1 MPTYERRSRLRQLIR
16 QALTPKNAEV
26 RTTPA
31 AGTRGGGIDVET
43 ARKMLLTDFEQAFI
57 LHNDYKDAERDL
69 YKLSLRILA
78 FPVLV
83 AGALVSAKLISS
95 VGQVGT
101 VLRLPIIYAAA
112 VVAGVL
118 NTIVLRAYVVTDR
131 VQTEAKHQVNRL
143 RSLYL
148 HALAAEFPEGWK
160 PVWGSTN
167 PYLESR
173 RKLKAAALTSVVIGS
188 LNAAY
193 VAVGA
198 DRLITY
204 GTDISWTPLLS
215 AVLALIYFLLQ
226 MEFTW
231 EVLRRAQRKRSV
243 GAGG

>member
-1 MPTYERRSRLRQLIR
+1 MPTRRDRLRQVLSH
-16 QALTPKNAEV
+16 ALNPSGATIVGTPGQQTQHE
-26 RTTPA
+26 
-31 AGTRGGGIDVET
+31 GIDVET
-43 ARKMLLTDFEQAFI
+43 ARKMLLIDFEQAFV

-78 FPVLV
+78 LPVLV

-101 VLRLPIIYAAA
+101 VLQLPIIYAAA
-112 VVAGVL
+112 LAAGVL
-118 NTIVLRAYVVTDR
+118 NTVVLRAYVVTDR

-148 HALAAEFPEGWK
+148 HALASEFPEGWE

-173 RKLKAAALTSVVIGS
+173 RKLKAAALTSVVIGL
-188 LNAAY
+188 LNAGY
-193 VAVGA
+193 VAVGT

-204 GTDISWTPLLS
+204 GTDIAWTPLLS
-215 AVLALIYFLLQ
+215 AGTAVVYFVLQ

-231 EVLRRAQRKRSV
+231 DFLRRAKRARS
-243 GAGG
+243 GKAIR

>member
-1 MPTYERRSRLRQLIR
+1 MIK
-16 QALTPKNAEV
+16 QALMPSSTDAPATP
-26 RTTPA
+26 PPQ
-31 AGTRGGGIDVET
+31 TRPEGIDVET
-43 ARKMLLTDFEQAFI
+43 AHKMLLTDFEQAFI

-95 VGQVGT
+95 VGEVGT

-188 LNAAY
+188 LNAGY

-204 GTDISWTPLLS
+204 GTDIFWTPLLS
-215 AVLALIYFLLQ
+215 AAIAVFYFLLQ

-231 EVLRRAQRKRSV
+231 EVLRKAQRKRSK
-243 GAGG
+243 GAAG

>member
-1 MPTYERRSRLRQLIR
+1 MIKR
-16 QALTPKNAEV
+16 ALMPKNAEV
-26 RTTPA
+26 PTAPPA
-31 AGTRGGGIDVET
+31 PTRPGGIDVET
-43 ARKMLLTDFEQAFI
+43 ARKMLLIDFEQAFI

-101 VLRLPIIYAAA
+101 VLRLPIIYAA
-112 VVAGVL
+112 VVIAGVL

-160 PVWGSTN
+160 PVWGSAN

-193 VAVGA
+193 VAVGT
-198 DRLITY
+198 DRLIKY
-204 GTDISWTPLLS
+204 GTGISWTPLLS
-215 AVLALIYFLLQ
+215 AAFALIYFLLQ

-231 EVLRRAQRKRSV
+231 EVLQKAQRKRSV

>member
-1 MPTYERRSRLRQLIR
+1 MSVRERRDPLLLRLK
-16 QALTPKNAEV
+16 QALT
-26 RTTPA
+26 A
-31 AGTRGGGIDVET
+31 ASASAPPVEKTDAGIDVET
-43 ARKMLLTDFEQAFI
+43 ARKMLLTDFEQAFV

-101 VLRLPIIYAAA
+101 VLRLPIIYVAAL
-112 VVAGVL
+112 VAGVL

-148 HALAAEFPEGWK
+148 HALAAEFPEGWE

-173 RKLKAAALTSVVIGS
+173 RKLKAAALTSVVIGI

-193 VAVGA
+193 VAVGV
-198 DRLITY
+198 DRLIAY
-204 GTDISWTPLLS
+204 GAHVAWPLWLS
-215 AVLALIYFLLQ
+215 VVTGALYFAIQ
-226 MEFTW
+226 MEVTW
-231 EVLRRAQRKRSV
+231 DFLRRIRRAQSK
-243 GAGG
+243 

>member
-1 MPTYERRSRLRQLIR
+1 MAIHERRDRLRQVIR
-16 QALTPKNAEV
+16 RALTPG
-26 RTTPA
+26 RTGDLTTA
-31 AGTRGGGIDVET
+31 VDQEQSGIDVET
-43 ARKMLLTDFEQAFI
+43 ARKMLLIDFEQAFI

-112 VVAGVL
+112 LVAGVL

-148 HALAAEFPEGWK
+148 HALDTEFPKGWK

-173 RKLKAAALTSVVIGS
+173 RKLKAAALTSVVIGL
-188 LNAAY
+188 LNAGY
-193 VAVGA
+193 VAVGV
-198 DRLITY
+198 DRLVTY
-204 GTDISWTPLLS
+204 GSDISWPVLLS
-215 AVLALIYFLLQ
+215 VAIWLIYFLFQ

-231 EVLRRAQRKRSV
+231 DFLRRAQRARSKR
-243 GAGG
+243 AAR